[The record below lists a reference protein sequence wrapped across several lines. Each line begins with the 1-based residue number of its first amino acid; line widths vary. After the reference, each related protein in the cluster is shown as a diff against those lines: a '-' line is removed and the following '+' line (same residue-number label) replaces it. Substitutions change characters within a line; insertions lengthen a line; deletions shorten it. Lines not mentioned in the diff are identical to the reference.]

1 MRDGLP
7 YCVLPG
13 KFNRILLNIFNRVHT
28 CNTHAC
34 VVTHHEKK
42 DGVRQAL
49 PSRDASRI
57 MAHQSTIRN
66 PPMKHPEDQRTIELP
81 LQQETPARRRGRPP
95 KIDTM
100 SDAERAR
107 RYRARQKM
115 MPKDEWNY
123 EQVTSVTRAEIERLT
138 GDATARPQAEA
149 ELVAQW
155 AYGMFLLWDRVT
167 AQCQRPAD
175 RSALLAL
182 VTA

>member
-1 MRDGLP
+1 MT
-7 YCVLPG
+7 
-13 KFNRILLNIFNRVHT
+13 FT
-28 CNTHAC
+28 
-34 VVTHHEKK
+34 
-42 DGVRQAL
+42 
-49 PSRDASRI
+49 
-57 MAHQSTIRN
+57 N

-81 LQQETPARRRGRPP
+81 LQPDAEKRRRGRPP
-95 KIDTM
+95 KDDAM

-123 EQVTSVTRAEIERLT
+123 EQVTGVTRAEIERLT
-138 GDATARPQAEA
+138 GNVAARPQAEA

-167 AQCQRPAD
+167 AQCQRPDD